1 MSKTISVREAD
12 TQTPF
17 GSMRGK
23 SKEFKVLWENDDKIC
38 IITETRNNN
47 SGSYSVID
55 KKLKRSEDYK
65 YWLNEEDYNS
75 YFANKKL
82 VEALQSK
89 IYKKVN
95 DITGVKTLETI
106 NNYID
111 NVEKF
116 DSYWKDNNNV

>member
-1 MSKTISVREAD
+1 MNKAISVREAD